1 MLLSELFTEL
11 REDFLEDTVS
21 DEYKWSDPKLLRYFN
36 EAIQEACYRA
46 PLYTGTQT
54 ITVAAEDADYTLNA
68 EVRQLDRVMLA
79 LVDDPL
85 MQYSEEELINK
96 YGVGWR
102 TDTGTPYAYVRKDL
116 TITLYPEPI
125 VADTLTVTHYRLPDR
140 HYSQSEEPPIPEEH
154 HRHLLY
160 WAAYKAYINPD
171 IDLGN
176 PERAFAFL
184 AQFENHF
191 GKRKSARQE
200 HLNLNTPKHH
210 RIIPVRMA

>member
-1 MLLSELFTEL
+1 MLLSDLFTEL
-11 REDFLEDTVS
+11 REDFLEDAV
-21 DEYKWSDPKLLRYFN
+21 EPYQWSDTKLLRYFN

-46 PLYTGTQT
+46 PLYTGSQT
-54 ITVAAEDADYTLNA
+54 ITVASGTATYTLNP
-68 EVRQLDRVMLA
+68 EVRQIERVELA
-79 LVDDPL
+79 SVDDPL
-85 MQYSEEELINK
+85 TQYSEEQMVSK
-96 YGVGWR
+96 YGVDWR
-102 TDTGTPYAYVRKDL
+102 DDTGTPYAYVREDTTL
-116 TITLYPEPI
+116 ILYPEPI
-125 VADTLTVTHYRLPDR
+125 ASDTLTVTHFRLPDR

-176 PERAFAFL
+176 PDRAFAFL

-210 RIIPVRMA
+210 RLVSVRMA